1 MKIFV
6 SFMYS
11 ISINGTIASYV
22 GSTEVDCRIKS
33 LDDVSDIEKE
43 IRDIYEPVV
52 EKKGGKLLS
61 IGIITWRQFDK

>member
-1 MKIFV
+1 MKNFV

-11 ISINGTIASYV
+11 IAVNGAIASYV
-22 GSTEVDCRIKS
+22 ESTEVDCRIKS
-33 LDDVSDIEKE
+33 LNDVSEIEKE

-61 IGIITWRQFDK
+61 IGVITWRPFDK